1 MAAHAICDALLS
13 AAGLGDLGQNF
24 GTSRPQWAGAPGTVL
39 LRETFRLVSEAGFVI
54 GNVAVQVI
62 GPRPK
67 IALRRAE
74 AEKVMSE
81 VLSGAPVSLSATTTD
96 GLGLTGRGEGLAA
109 IATALVV
116 PAPPGTLLLSLAVSL
131 SLYTVTLQFHD
142 TATRTVRAFAPL
154 EPGQVSV
161 YLCGAT
167 VQAPPH
173 IGHLRSGVCFDV
185 AIRWLEASGYRVTYC
200 RNVTDVDDKILR
212 TAAREGVAPWI
223 VAERNQRAFTWAYDA
238 VGCRPPDIEP
248 RATGHVPE
256 MIVLMRRLIEGAHAY
271 PAGGDVYFDVRS
283 FPAYGALSGQRLDQM
298 RPAEDSDDAGL
309 KRDPRDFA
317 LWKAAKPGEPY
328 WETPWGPGRPGWHL
342 ECSAMSTKYLGPT
355 FDIHCGGMDLIFPH
369 HENEIAQS
377 QAAGDGFA
385 RYWLHNG
392 LLGMAGEKMSKSL
405 GNSLLVTDVLTRVR
419 PAELRYYLVQAHY
432 RSMLEFSE
440 EALEEAVAAYQ
451 RIERF
456 VLRAAEVLG
465 SLGLD
470 VTRPGLGD
478 DGNEELPVSFRSAMD
493 DDLAVPAA
501 LAAVHACVRD
511 GNQALAASDKTG
523 ARASLVRLR
532 AMLDV
537 LGLDPLAPQW
547 SGASAGTGAGSGERL
562 RQVIGSLVKLT
573 LDQRDAARARRDY
586 ATADAIRDGLEEIGV
601 MVEDTPQG
609 PRWELK
615 H

>member
-1 MAAHAICDALLS
+1 
-13 AAGLGDLGQNF
+13 
-24 GTSRPQWAGAPGTVL
+24 
-39 LRETFRLVSEAGFVI
+39 
-54 GNVAVQVI
+54 
-62 GPRPK
+62 
-67 IALRRAE
+67 
-74 AEKVMSE
+74 
-81 VLSGAPVSLSATTTD
+81 
-96 GLGLTGRGEGLAA
+96 
-109 IATALVV
+109 
-116 PAPPGTLLLSLAVSL
+116 
-131 SLYTVTLQFHD
+131 VTLQFHD
-142 TATRTVRAFAPL
+142 TATRTVREFAPL
-154 EPGQVSV
+154 TPGQVSV

-173 IGHLRSGVCFDV
+173 IGHLRSAVCFDV
-185 AIRWLEASGYRVTYC
+185 LIRWLEASGYRVTFC
-200 RNVTDVDDKILR
+200 RNVTDVEDKILR
-212 TAAREGVAPWI
+212 TAASEGVAPWI
-223 VAERNQRAFTWAYDA
+223 IAERNERAFTWAYDA

-248 RATGHVPE
+248 RATGHIPE
-256 MIVLMRRLIEGAHAY
+256 MIVLMRRLIESVHAY
-271 PAGGDVYFDVRS
+271 PADGDVYFDVRS

-298 RPAEDSDDAGL
+298 RPAEDSDNAA

-377 QAAGDGFA
+377 RAAGDGFA

-392 LLGMAGEKMSKSL
+392 LLGLAGEKMSKSL

-470 VTRPGLGD
+470 VTQPGLGD
-478 DGNEELPVSFRSAMD
+478 DDNEELPVSFRSAMD

-523 ARASLVRLR
+523 ARASLIRLR
-532 AMLDV
+532 AMLGV
-537 LGLDPLAPQW
+537 LGLDPLAPHW

-562 RQVIGSLVKLT
+562 RHVIGSLVKLT